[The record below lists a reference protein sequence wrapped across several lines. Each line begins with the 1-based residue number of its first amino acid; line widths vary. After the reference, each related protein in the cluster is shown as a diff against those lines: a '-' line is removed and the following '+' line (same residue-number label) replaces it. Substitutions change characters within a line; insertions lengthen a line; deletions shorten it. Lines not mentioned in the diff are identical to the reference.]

1 MGSPP
6 LGPPP
11 FPSGDCHLPITDS
24 EHTVGNLVC
33 PGSPTQGTAPR
44 PEVMEPE
51 HPRCHGATWSCKGRW
66 PWCPRGG
73 GVMTADELV
82 HFPLIRQR
90 VCFGIFFFK
99 WNCSKNTDKRGER
112 WNLYNSRSPCPKEPF
127 LSNQAHPIVLVN
139 VVWSLPLGPAW
150 VMSSLQNL

>member
-1 MGSPP
+1 MESPP

-11 FPSGDCHLPITDS
+11 FPSEDCHLPITDS

-51 HPRCHGATWSCKGRW
+51 HPRCHGATWLCKESW

-73 GVMTADELV
+73 LWLLMNLCIFLSNASEFVLG
-82 HFPLIRQR
+82 F
-90 VCFGIFFFK
+90 FFFFK

-112 WNLYNSRSPCPKEPF
+112 WNLYNSRSPRAKEPF

-139 VVWSLPLGPAW
+139 VVWFLPLGPAW